1 MAIAKTIDTKF
12 SHNNIETKWRSMWE
26 KNHTYK
32 ISDESEKERWYE
44 LTMYPYP
51 SGDLHVGHWF
61 AMTGADIHARY
72 KRMNGYNVLHPMG
85 FDAFG
90 LNAENAAIQR
100 GIHPHKWTMD
110 NINRMK
116 KQLDT
121 LGPMY
126 DWDRQV
132 ITCLPEYYK
141 WNQWF
146 FLQFLK
152 NDLAYKGFAPVNWC
166 PSCVTVLANEQVID
180 GICERCDTE
189 VTHKDMDQWF
199 LRITKY
205 ADELLDQ
212 ESIDW
217 PDRIKTMQT
226 NWIGR
231 SEGVEFEF
239 DISHCNLEQTKLKTF
254 TTRIDTAFGVTFVVM
269 APEHPLASSITSKS
283 ELESVQNYI
292 SKSRQS
298 TEIERL
304 ATDREKTGVFTG
316 SYCINQLTG
325 EQIPIFIGDYV
336 LASYGTGVVMGVPA
350 HDQRD
355 FEFAKKYGLEIRV
368 VIAEE
373 NYDQTEIS
381 DAYIGA
387 GVQINSGNFDGLSNM
402 QGKIEIANHIE
413 KEKFGNKKVN
423 YKMRDWLISR
433 QRYWGTP
440 IPIIYCNDCGAVP
453 VPEEDLP
460 VILPEDAEFLPTGES
475 PLALHE
481 EFVNVKCPDCN
492 KPSKRETDTMD
503 TFVDSSWYFLRYTS
517 PKFSESAFDPSM
529 AKLWN
534 PVDQY
539 TGGVEHA
546 VMHLLYSRFFVK
558 AIRDLG
564 LIDYD
569 EPFDRLFNQGTIIY
583 KGHKM
588 SKSRGNVIA
597 PDEYVEAVGADVVR
611 TYLMFIG
618 PWEQGGE
625 WNDSGI
631 NGAVRWLNKVWD
643 LVHSN
648 TSLLPNEISEDLVN
662 QNNRIKNQTI
672 KKVTED
678 IDKFKYNTAIASLM
692 EFTNQLIELNSSKKI
707 TSDQLRDTIETLLLL
722 ISPIAP
728 HISEE
733 LWEYIGNEFSVHQSE
748 WPRYDET
755 LIDDPTVTFI
765 VQVNGRV
772 RDKITLASDISENE
786 AKNVAL
792 ESPKIKPHIS
802 GKSLNRVIFVPGKL
816 INLVVS

>member
-12 SHNNIETKWRSMWE
+12 PHDAIEEKWRSYWD
-26 KNHTYK
+26 KHKIYK
-32 ISDESEKERWYE
+32 ISDDADGEKWYE

-72 KRMNGYNVLHPMG
+72 KKMNGYNVLHPMG

-110 NINRMK
+110 NIKRMRH
-116 KQLDT
+116 QLAT

-126 DWDRQV
+126 DWDREV

-146 FLQFLK
+146 FLKFFK
-152 NDLAYKGFAPVNWC
+152 SDLAYKAYAPVNWC
-166 PSCVTVLANEQVID
+166 PSCVTVLANEQVLD
-180 GICERCDTE
+180 GLCERCDTE
-189 VTHKDMDQWF
+189 VTHKDMNQWF

-212 ESIDW
+212 NSIDW
-217 PDRIKTMQT
+217 PERIKTMQT

-231 SEGVEFEF
+231 SEGVEFDF
-239 DISHCNLEQTKLKTF
+239 DISAHPLIENKITTF
-254 TTRIDTAFGVTFVVM
+254 TTRIDTAFGVTFIVM
-269 APEHPLASSITSKS
+269 APEHPLAELITADS
-283 ELESVQNYI
+283 EKNAVKKYI

-316 SYCINQLTG
+316 SYCINQLTN
-325 EQIPIFIGDYV
+325 EEIPIYIGDYV

-355 FEFAKKYGLEIRV
+355 YEFAKKYSLPIKV
-368 VIAEE
+368 VIAPE
-373 NYDQTEIS
+373 NYTGEDLSE
-381 DAYIGA
+381 AYLGD
-387 GVQINSGNFDGLSNM
+387 GLQINSKTFNGLPNIKS
-402 QGKIEIANHIE
+402 KIEIANYVE
-413 KEKFGNKKVN
+413 LNNFGQKKVN

-440 IPIIYCNDCGAVP
+440 IPVIYCPDCGTVP
-453 VPEEDLP
+453 VPESDLP

-475 PLALHE
+475 PLSLHE
-481 EFVNVKCPDCN
+481 SFVNVKCPDCG

-503 TFVDSSWYFLRYTS
+503 TFVDSSWYFLRYVS
-517 PKFSESAFDPSM
+517 PKFNNSPFDPNLIN
-529 AKLWN
+529 LWN

-564 LIDYD
+564 LINYD
-569 EPFDRLFNQGTIIY
+569 EPFERLFNQGTIIY
-583 KGHKM
+583 KGQKM

-597 PDEYVEAVGADVVR
+597 PDQYVEAVGADVVR

-643 LVHSN
+643 LVELD
-648 TSLLPNEISEDLVN
+648 TSQLPFEIAID
-662 QNNRIKNQTI
+662 QFDGNNRLKNQTI
-672 KKVTED
+672 KKVTTD
-678 IDKFKYNTAIASLM
+678 VDNFKYNTAIASLM
-692 EFTNQLIELNSSKKI
+692 EYTNSLGELNSSKSV
-707 TSDQLRDTIETLLLL
+707 TQDQWKDIIETLLLL
-722 ISPIAP
+722 ISPIVP
-728 HISEE
+728 HLSEE
-733 LWEYIGNEFSVHQSE
+733 LWSKIGNQFSVHQKK
-748 WPRYDET
+748 WPEYDES
-755 LIDDPTVTFI
+755 LITDPTVTFI
-765 VQVNGRV
+765 VQVNGKV
-772 RDKITLASDISENE
+772 RDKIILPTNISEEE
-786 AKNVAL
+786 AQIIAL
-792 ESPKIKPHIS
+792 KSEKVKSHIS
-802 GKSLNRVIFVPGKL
+802 DMIVNRVIFVPGKL
-816 INLVVS
+816 INLVVN

>member
-1 MAIAKTIDTKF
+1 
-12 SHNNIETKWRSMWE
+12 
-26 KNHTYK
+26 
-32 ISDESEKERWYE
+32 
-44 LTMYPYP
+44 
-51 SGDLHVGHWF
+51 
-61 AMTGADIHARY
+61 
-72 KRMNGYNVLHPMG
+72 
-85 FDAFG
+85 
-90 LNAENAAIQR
+90 
-100 GIHPHKWTMD
+100 
-110 NINRMK
+110 
-116 KQLDT
+116 
-121 LGPMY
+121 
-126 DWDRQV
+126 
-132 ITCLPEYYK
+132 
-141 WNQWF
+141 
-146 FLQFLK
+146 
-152 NDLAYKGFAPVNWC
+152 
-166 PSCVTVLANEQVID
+166 
-180 GICERCDTE
+180 
-189 VTHKDMDQWF
+189 
-199 LRITKY
+199 
-205 ADELLDQ
+205 
-212 ESIDW
+212 
-217 PDRIKTMQT
+217 
-226 NWIGR
+226 
-231 SEGVEFEF
+231 
-239 DISHCNLEQTKLKTF
+239 
-254 TTRIDTAFGVTFVVM
+254 M

-381 DAYIGA
+381 EAYIGA

-402 QGKIEIANHIE
+402 QAKIEIANHIE

-440 IPIIYCNDCGAVP
+440 IPIIYCNACGTVP

-707 TSDQLRDTIETLLLL
+707 TSEQLHDTIETLLLL

-733 LWEYIGNEFSVHQSE
+733 LWEYIGNEFSVHESE

-772 RDKITLASDISENE
+772 RDKITLPSDISENE

-802 GKSLNRVIFVPGKL
+802 DKSLGRVIFVPGKL